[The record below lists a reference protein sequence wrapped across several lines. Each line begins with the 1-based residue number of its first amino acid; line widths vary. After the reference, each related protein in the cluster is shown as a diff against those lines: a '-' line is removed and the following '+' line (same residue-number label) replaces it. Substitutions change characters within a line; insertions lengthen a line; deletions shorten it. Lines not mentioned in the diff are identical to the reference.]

1 MDKIRMATE
10 AVDSIEETF
19 GRFPGHRRAHAR
31 GKTFKG
37 IFTGSGAAAEWTK
50 AAHFK
55 QGEVAASIR
64 FSHFSP
70 DPTWADAMS
79 PVKGMGVQLGGREE
93 KLNIVGVTSPV
104 FFASTPESFMEMLEV
119 TRSVSKGRPN
129 LQALIALLKDFP
141 ESRAMLEAVKKFQAP
156 AGFSAGLYHSIHAY
170 YFVDAGKRQPIKYM
184 WEPVDG
190 VKGLSAME
198 LAALPIGFYE
208 AQIEDRL
215 AVSPVHFRLLAVL
228 GDPDDPTDDPT
239 KEWPSDRET
248 VVLGEL
254 TILEEDPA
262 VDALLFD
269 PTVVATGIECSEDP
283 VLHFRSPAYR
293 ASFERRSAEA
303 GEQ

>member
-1 MDKIRMATE
+1 MDKIRMATKS
-10 AVDSIEETF
+10 VDSIEETF

-31 GKTFKG
+31 GKTFRG

-70 DPTWADAMS
+70 DPTWADEMS
-79 PVKGMGVQLGGREE
+79 PVKGMAVQLGGREE
-93 KLNIVGVTSPV
+93 ELNIVGVTSPV

-119 TRSVSKGRPN
+119 TRSMSKGRPN
-129 LQALIALLKDFP
+129 LHALMELLKDFP
-141 ESRAMLEAVKKFQAP
+141 ESRAMLEAVKKFHAP

-170 YFVDAGKRQPIKYM
+170 YFVSEGKRQPIKYV

-198 LAALPIGFYE
+198 LASLPIGFYE
-208 AQIEDRL
+208 VQIEDRL
-215 AVSPVHFRLLAVL
+215 AVSPVRFRLLVIL
-228 GDPDDPTDDPT
+228 GEPDDPTDDPT
-239 KEWPSDRET
+239 KEWPSDRKT
-248 VVLGEL
+248 AVLGEL
-254 TILEEDPA
+254 TILKEDPA

-269 PTVVATGIECSEDP
+269 PTVVAAGIECSEDP
-283 VLHFRSPAYR
+283 VLRFRSPAYR
-293 ASFERRSAEA
+293 ASFERRSAEI